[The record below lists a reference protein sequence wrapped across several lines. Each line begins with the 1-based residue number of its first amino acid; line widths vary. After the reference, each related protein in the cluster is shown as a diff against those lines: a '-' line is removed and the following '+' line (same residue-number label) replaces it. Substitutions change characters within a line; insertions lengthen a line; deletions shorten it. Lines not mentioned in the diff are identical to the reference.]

1 MQGKFIK
8 EGHICGPFLLWV
20 VVMMQNTVQ
29 EIISF
34 SGLGVHSALFSRIVI
49 LPAEV
54 DAGITFVHKDFLAEP
69 IVVGAVVPLD
79 AMHATVLRQKSWTLS
94 TVEHL
99 LAALRMAGVDNAV
112 VIIEGGYEIPILDGS
127 AAPFFHA
134 ICRTGLVSQGIRKKF
149 LMPRQAI
156 AFNECGGKKIYLNP
170 LEDDSLS
177 GSLFCDYVAVF
188 NHYALGSKKMA
199 GRIDRQVFKQKIAP
213 ARTFGFLEQLPFLRS
228 HQLAMASSLGNTL
241 VFNADEAIND
251 CRIVDEWLS
260 HKILDFI
267 GDLALLPHPF
277 TGYAEAAQTGHAFN
291 RRIVEHYLMHPE
303 SWVIV

>member
-1 MQGKFIK
+1 
-8 EGHICGPFLLWV
+8 
-20 VVMMQNTVQ
+20 MMQNTVQ

-34 SGLGVHSALFSRIVI
+34 SGLGVHSAVFAQVSI
-49 LPAEV
+49 LPAAV
-54 DAGITFVHKDFLAEP
+54 DAGIIFMHKNFLTEP

-99 LAALRMAGVDNAV
+99 VAALRMAGVDNAV
-112 VIIEGGYEIPILDGS
+112 VMVEGGYEIPILDGS

-134 ICRTGLVSQGIRKKF
+134 ICRAGLVNQGMRKKF

-156 AFNECGGKKIYLNP
+156 SFDERGGKKIYLKP
-170 LEDDSLS
+170 LEDDTLS
-177 GSLFCDYVAVF
+177 GSLFCDYEAVF
-188 NHYALGSKKMA
+188 NHYALGSKKMT
-199 GRIDRQVFKQKIAP
+199 GLIDQQLFKQKIAP

-251 CRIVDEWLS
+251 HRIVDEWLS
-260 HKILDFI
+260 HKVLDFI
-267 GDLALLPHPF
+267 GDLGLLPHPF
-277 TGYAEAAQTGHAFN
+277 TGYVEAAQTGHAFN
-291 RRIVEHYLMHPE
+291 RRIVEHYLTHPE
-303 SWVIV
+303 SWIVV